1 MKKIIMGIMIFA
13 WCCFASAKATKP
25 FKTIEW
31 TTKNGVHVIFHPA
44 MEVPMLDVSIAFAAG
59 SAYDK
64 SHWGLSA
71 LTTRLLNEGSSGLD
85 ANTVAERLANTG
97 AQYAGSNNQD
107 MVVLSLKTLTEPQ
120 ALTAAV
126 DVFSSIVAHPNFAE
140 SVVLREKNQQ
150 LMAIDRAL
158 ESPETVAYQTFLQVL
173 YQKHPYAHPVM
184 GTRETV
190 AELTIGDVRH
200 FYHQFFVGHNAT
212 MVLVGAID
220 EPSARR
226 LVTRMTADLPAGR
239 LAPVVP
245 AATPTT
251 GPMDIVVP
259 FASAQTVVC
268 LGQLGITHHDE
279 DYFPLMVGN
288 YILGGGSLVSQLAQ
302 ELRESRGLT
311 YGVSSQ
317 FSPMPG
323 VGPFL
328 INLST
333 KNNQAKT
340 AIEVTRAV
348 VSSFVKKGPSDNEL
362 LAAKRYLTGAY
373 PLSLASNR
381 SIADI
386 MLKMAFY
393 HLPDDYLV
401 TYLSNVNAVQ
411 KKDIIRAFQQK
422 ILPNRWLQITV
433 GTEPSYKKT

>member
-1 MKKIIMGIMIFA
+1 
-13 WCCFASAKATKP
+13 
-25 FKTIEW
+25 
-31 TTKNGVHVIFHPA
+31 
-44 MEVPMLDVSIAFAAG
+44 
-59 SAYDK
+59 
-64 SHWGLSA
+64 
-71 LTTRLLNEGSSGLD
+71 
-85 ANTVAERLANTG
+85 
-97 AQYAGSNNQD
+97 
-107 MVVLSLKTLTEPQ
+107 
-120 ALTAAV
+120 
-126 DVFSSIVAHPNFAE
+126 
-140 SVVLREKNQQ
+140 
-150 LMAIDRAL
+150 
-158 ESPETVAYQTFLQVL
+158 
-173 YQKHPYAHPVM
+173 
-184 GTRETV
+184 
-190 AELTIGDVRH
+190 
-200 FYHQFFVGHNAT
+200 